1 MCMCGLQFGQAYNTD
16 HHLRPLWSPKVREAS
31 VGLRME
37 HTQTLRSLWL
47 ESQLVNGLS
56 TSLFH
61 SIYHS
66 TWNPVLSHPLLNNRG
81 NKMEQE
87 EESGPSQ
94 TPSFY
99 TERGKLTVTT

>member
-1 MCMCGLQFGQAYNTD
+1 MCGLQFGQANGTD
-16 HHLRPLWSPKVREAS
+16 HHLRLLWCPKVREAS

-47 ESQLVNGLS
+47 ESQLFSGLFISLLHS
-56 TSLFH
+56 T
-61 SIYHS
+61 YHS
-66 TWNPVLSHPLLNNRG
+66 TWNTALPHPLLTNRG
-81 NKMEQE
+81 NKMGQE

-99 TERGKLTVTT
+99 TGRGTLTVTT